1 MSLLAGLQILAVGIF
16 ACLLISAAVSDFRQY
31 LIPNSICLAIVGLYP
46 IYLAFSSLP
55 IDWVGGL
62 IAGAAVLAIGIGL
75 FSLGVTGGGDVK
87 LLAAT
92 ALWAGTERVL
102 PLLLVMSLAGGVLA
116 LAYWLAQGRDGE
128 KAEADGDG
136 SELQAMT
143 KVRLPYGI
151 AIATGGLFVA
161 GQIAFL

>member
-1 MSLLAGLQILAVGIF
+1 MSLLAGLHIVAIGMF
-16 ACLLISAAVSDFRQY
+16 ACLLITAAVSDFRQY
-31 LIPNSICLAIVGLYP
+31 IIPNSISLAIVGLYP

-55 IDWVGGL
+55 IDWAGGL
-62 IAGAAVLAIGIGL
+62 IAGSVVLAVGIGL
-75 FSLGVTGGGDVK
+75 FSLGLTGGGDVK
-87 LLAAT
+87 LLAAA
-92 ALWAGTERVL
+92 ALWAGTDRVL

-116 LAYWLAQGRDGE
+116 LAYWLAHGRDGA
-128 KAEADGDG
+128 KAASGADG

-161 GQIAFL
+161 GQLMLL